1 MTLRILIVDDHRL
14 FRQGLVSLMRTRQDL
29 VEIVGEAATGTQ
41 ALKMAQGL
49 QPDVILMDIQM
60 PDMNGL
66 DVAARIRQHWPSITI
81 VMLTASETDEDLCR
95 AIELGASG
103 YLPKSLDAG
112 ELINL
117 LEGIQNGE
125 PAITPSMALR
135 LMKLMRT
142 TMSADHVPDQ
152 AGAALTEREMDVLRG
167 VVKGFSNPKIAND
180 LCISINT
187 VKVHLHNILEKL
199 RVTNRAQAAVCAVQ
213 QGLIIEEVVSSPS
226 NGKYAY

>member
-41 ALKMAQGL
+41 ALEIAYRLK
-49 QPDVILMDIQM
+49 PDVILMDIQL
-60 PDMNGL
+60 PDISGL
-66 DVAARIRQHWPSITI
+66 DVTASVRQYLPSAAI
-81 VMLTASETDEDLCR
+81 VMLTASETDQDLCR
-95 AIELGASG
+95 AMELGVSG
-103 YLPKSLDAG
+103 YLPKSLDAD
-112 ELINL
+112 ELFHL
-117 LEGIQNGE
+117 LEGVQNGE

-135 LMKLMRT
+135 LMKLMR
-142 TMSADHVPDQ
+142 SPINADPIHDQ
-152 AGAALTEREMDVLRG
+152 GGTALTDREMDVLRG
-167 VVKGFSNPKIAND
+167 VVKGFSNPKIADD

-213 QGLIIEEVVSSPS
+213 QGLIEERTAQSS
-226 NGKYAY
+226 NGRYFN